1 MPSPDR
7 LANLRTL
14 LSDRF
19 PPPYLRRFVV
29 MIMGSIAPIVVQ
41 SNAGLPGD
49 GIAGFVPNALRGD
62 HLLLRGKVPGI
73 RGGIQCSDRTR
84 ALPASLRSV
93 VNDNIRPNGA
103 NHLHQFLCFPSVASQ

>member
-1 MPSPDR
+1 MPSPGR

-49 GIAGFVPNALRGD
+49 GIAGFVPNALRG
-62 HLLLRGKVPGI
+62 G
-73 RGGIQCSDRTR
+73 SS
-84 ALPASLRSV
+84 ASARQSPRHKRWDSV
-93 VNDNIRPNGA
+93 FG
-103 NHLHQFLCFPSVASQ
+103 